1 MAKIILDPGHGG
13 NDLGDV
19 YGTRFEKN
27 DNLRLAL
34 AIGRVLEDL
43 GYTVE
48 YTRIT
53 DMYLSQFDRVEIAN
67 SLGGD
72 FLLSLNRVV
81 GELPISTA
89 GLGFYLAERGG
100 LEELAAENIGAELF
114 PLGYC
119 NYSIEV
125 RSELPILSRTDMPS
139 LMMAIGYL
147 NSEED
152 NIFFDTRL
160 DEIATAIA
168 MGIYDTIP
176 VDNLNNLNISEN
188 MTDGNNAVN
197 TVLYGVRIG
206 LFADYNNALFLY
218 NDLLKR
224 GYPVRIIYYEP
235 YYAVVVGAHED
246 LDTVAELEFR
256 LRMDG
261 YDTIVIEM

>member
-1 MAKIILDPGHGG
+1 
-13 NDLGDV
+13 
-19 YGTRFEKN
+19 
-27 DNLRLAL
+27 
-34 AIGRVLEDL
+34 
-43 GYTVE
+43 
-48 YTRIT
+48 
-53 DMYLSQFDRVEIAN
+53 
-67 SLGGD
+67 
-72 FLLSLNRVV
+72 
-81 GELPISTA
+81 
-89 GLGFYLAERGG
+89 
-100 LEELAAENIGAELF
+100 
-114 PLGYC
+114 
-119 NYSIEV
+119 
-125 RSELPILSRTDMPS
+125 
-139 LMMAIGYL
+139 
-147 NSEED
+147 
-152 NIFFDTRL
+152 
-160 DEIATAIA
+160 